1 MESLLFFLLG
11 LIPIVL
17 YCLVFAWINSRER
30 SVLVNGTWDFV
41 GVLFA
46 ASGFLILVG
55 PNILA
60 GIFDRYQL
68 ALARGGTRPHES
80 TSYFLWIALMLL
92 YFTIVVVGTYF
103 ILLRRSKIT
112 TAYNV
117 DPEAFAR
124 ELIFVLDKHGLNWVR
139 SENTFFVRNTPAR
152 KDHANGATS
161 DVGNPVYAGSRPV
174 GQESKSERV
183 ESRPLASGSRQEPAS
198 GGSTSNPFMEA
209 LTLDSNEIDLET
221 ARALRNVTLT
231 WRPAQSVLRQEIET
245 ELAKHCSRFTPRH
258 NPAGFWLLC
267 AASFL
272 ILTIFSGGAVILIS
286 SLSR

>member
-17 YCLVFAWINSRER
+17 YLLVFAWINSRER

-92 YFTIVVVGTYF
+92 YFTVVVVGTY
-103 ILLRRSKIT
+103 IIILRRSKIT
-112 TAYNV
+112 TGYNV
-117 DPEAFAR
+117 DPDSFTR
-124 ELIFVLDKHGLNWVR
+124 EFTFILDKQGLNWVR
-139 SENTFFVRNTPAR
+139 SENTFFVKNTPNR
-152 KDHANGATS
+152 KEHANGMTA
-161 DVGNPVYAGSRPV
+161 DVGSHVYSATHPT
-174 GQESKSERV
+174 GQELSSEQS
-183 ESRPLASGSRQEPAS
+183 ESRPSSAGPRQNLTPAKS
-198 GGSTSNPFMEA
+198 SPNPFMEA
-209 LTLDSNEIDLET
+209 LTSDSSEIDLET
-221 ARALRNVTLT
+221 SNALRNVTLT
-231 WRPAQSVLRQEIET
+231 WRPARTILRQEIET
-245 ELAKHCSRFTPRH
+245 ELAKLCSRFVPRH

-272 ILTIFSGGAVILIS
+272 ILTMFSGGAVILIS
-286 SLSR
+286 SLPR